1 MNQCCN
7 ALSFNSIYAVA
18 PWLSLKFTEHETTF
32 LWVALPPLGLMSRL
46 FDRGTQ
52 WVPLVISGKRVCCLY
67 IQGSHSFMNTRF
79 KDFQGL
85 FKAPFI
91 LYQAPI
97 KFTLQH
103 IVSCNTLQYLTFHLN
118 LTFTLTKFR
127 VIMFWMCRF
136 HKFRPFWAVVF
147 KEM

>member
-52 WVPLVISGKRVCCLY
+52 WVPLVISGKRVCYLY

>member
-52 WVPLVISGKRVCCLY
+52 WVPLVISGKRVY
-67 IQGSHSFMNTRF
+67 VQGSYSFMNTRF

-85 FKAPFI
+85 FKATFI

-118 LTFTLTKFR
+118 LTFTLKTFR

-147 KEM
+147 KEI

>member
-1 MNQCCN
+1 MLYRSIPFMQWHHGCH
-7 ALSFNSIYAVA
+7 LNSR
-18 PWLSLKFTEHETTF
+18 SMRQHF
-32 LWVALPPLGLMSRL
+32 WVALPPLGLMSRL

-127 VIMFWMCRF
+127 VIMF
-136 HKFRPFWAVVF
+136 
-147 KEM
+147 